1 MTWPEYRQEPLQFN
15 LHTDDFIIYLSLI
28 SPSSLDHLFIR
39 HLMIK
44 LAACMRD
51 WCGSCLWTRLY
62 FIFLVNSLAGSGNW
76 FLKLIKLRENYA
88 GIKWAENSSSG
99 LPNILLKF
107 CLEKK
112 LSFQVWRQRK
122 KIFIFKEIE
131 INVHK

>member
-1 MTWPEYRQEPLQFN
+1 MTWPEHRQEPLQFN

-28 SPSSLDHLFIR
+28 SPSSLDHLFIQ
-39 HLMIK
+39 HLIIK

-51 WCGSCLWTRLY
+51 WFGSCLWTRLY
-62 FIFLVNSLAGSGNW
+62 FIFLVNSLAGSENW

-107 CLEKK
+107 CSEKK
-112 LSFQVWRQRK
+112 PSFQVWRPRK
-122 KIFIFKEIE
+122 TIYVSKKLKLTWI
-131 INVHK
+131 